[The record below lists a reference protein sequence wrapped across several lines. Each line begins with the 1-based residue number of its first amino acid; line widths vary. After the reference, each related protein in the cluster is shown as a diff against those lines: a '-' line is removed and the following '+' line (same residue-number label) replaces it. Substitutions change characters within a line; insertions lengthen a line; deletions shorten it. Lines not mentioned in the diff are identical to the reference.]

1 MRGEWHRIRVGIDRA
16 DDARTHG
23 VRAMKH
29 VGRAA
34 ALLGLLLSLWLVWRD
49 NPGAV
54 LGALQAAGAGLVL
67 AALVHLLPMLANAC
81 SWRSLI
87 RGAQQPSVLRMLHLV
102 WVRESVNSMLPVAR
116 IGGEVVAFRML
127 RRWDTRASTAV
138 GSIVVDMQLTVI
150 SQLLF
155 TMVGIGFLFAHAQS
169 DTLRLAGQLAWGVV
183 VLAPLL
189 LLFALVQHANPFARI
204 TRVLNRMTSGKL
216 AALAGQSAQIDQ
228 SIKLIWRRRAVV
240 LRYLFGWQALQ
251 SLMTAFEIW
260 LALYFLGVRITLV
273 EAIVIESLIQ
283 AISSAA
289 FFVPGGLGVQEG
301 GFILIGGALGLDPS
315 TCLALAAARR
325 IRDVLIFVPGLL
337 AWQFAESPKR
347 ANTLAQQGARAERGE
362 PRSAVTETGRR

>member
-1 MRGEWHRIRVGIDRA
+1 M
-16 DDARTHG
+16 
-23 VRAMKH
+23 MKH
-29 VGRAA
+29 LGRAA
-34 ALLGLLLSLWLVWRD
+34 ALLGLLFALWLVWRE

-54 LGALQAAGAGLVL
+54 LGALRAAGAGLVL
-67 AALVHLLPMLANAC
+67 AALVHVLPMLANAAG
-81 SWRSLI
+81 WRSLI
-87 RGAQQPSVLRMLHLV
+87 RGAQRPGLMRMTHLV

-127 RRWDTRASTAV
+127 KGWGMRPSTAV

-155 TMVGIGFLFAHAQS
+155 TMVGIGFLFGNAHS

-189 LLFALVQHANPFARI
+189 LLFALVQHANPFERI
-204 TRVLNRMTSGKL
+204 TRTLNRMTSGKL
-216 AALAGQSAQIDQ
+216 AALVGQSARIDR
-228 SIKLIWRRRAVV
+228 SIKLIWRRRGVV
-240 LRYLFGWQALQ
+240 LRYLFFWQ
-251 SLMTAFEIW
+251 SLQCFLTSLEIW
-260 LALYFLGVRITLV
+260 LALYFLGVRVTLV
-273 EAIVIESLIQ
+273 EAVVIESLIQ

-325 IRDVLIFVPGLL
+325 IRDLLMFVPGLI
-337 AWQFAESPKR
+337 AWQFAESPRR
-347 ANTLAQQGARAERGE
+347 ATGHRLA
-362 PRSAVTETGRR
+362 RREVSRH